1 MKNVKQ
7 FVDNFYKERFNVTSG
22 VKGDTI
28 QQTQR
33 NEYKIQ
39 LLDALLADMK
49 EAGFDMKENGFDVQI
64 TMDGVAL
71 MMPNEEEG
79 PVTVVFDTIFKTL
92 EYNITQEAD
101 DYTEKMQELRDKETL
116 REKEARIKYET
127 AALKRA
133 KRDAKLRR
141 R

>member
-1 MKNVKQ
+1 MKNTKQ
-7 FVDNFYKERFNVTSG
+7 FIDSFYKEKFKVTSG

-39 LLDALLADMK
+39 LLDALFADMK
-49 EAGFDMKENGFDVQI
+49 EAGFDVQV

-71 MMPNEEEG
+71 VMSNEEEG
-79 PVTVVFDTIFKTL
+79 MVTVVFDTIFKTL
-92 EYNITQEAD
+92 DYNIIQEAE
-101 DYTEKMQELRDKETL
+101 DYTAKMQELRDKESQ
-116 REKEARIKYET
+116 REKEARIKFEA

>member
-1 MKNVKQ
+1 MKNVNQ
-7 FVDNFYKERFNVTSG
+7 FIENFYKEKFNVTSG

-39 LLDALLADMK
+39 LLDALFADMK
-49 EAGFDMKENGFDVQI
+49 EAGFDVQV

-71 MMPNEEEG
+71 VMANQEEG
-79 PVTVVFDTIFKTL
+79 AVTVVFDTIFKTL
-92 EYNITQEAD
+92 DYNIVQEAE
-101 DYTEKMQELRDKETL
+101 DYTAKMQELRDKETM
-116 REKEARIKYET
+116 REKEARIKYEA

>member
-7 FVDNFYKERFNVTSG
+7 FIENFYKEQFKVTSG

-39 LLDALLADMK
+39 LLDALFADMK
-49 EAGFDMKENGFDVQI
+49 EVGLDVQV

-71 MMPNEEEG
+71 VMANEEEG
-79 PVTVVFDTIFKTL
+79 AVTVVFDTIFKTL
-92 EYNITQEAD
+92 DYNIVQEAE
-101 DYTEKMQELRDKETL
+101 DYTAKMQELREKETL
-116 REKEARIKYET
+116 REKEARIKYEA

>member
-1 MKNVKQ
+1 MKNINT
-7 FVDNFYKERFNVTSG
+7 FVENFYKEQFKVTSG

-39 LLDALLADMK
+39 LLDALAADMK
-49 EAGFDMKENGFDVQI
+49 EAGFDVQI

-71 MMPNEEEG
+71 VMSNEEEG
-79 PVTVVFDTIFKTL
+79 MVTVVFDTIFKTL
-92 EYNITQEAD
+92 DYNIVQEAE
-101 DYTEKMQELRDKETL
+101 DYNEKMLELRDKETK
-116 REKEARIKYET
+116 REREARIRYEN
-127 AALKRA
+127 AAMKRA

>member
-1 MKNVKQ
+1 MKYTQK
-7 FVDNFYKERFNVTSG
+7 FIETFYSERFKVTSG

-39 LLDALLADMK
+39 LLDALFADMK
-49 EAGFDMKENGFDVQI
+49 EAGLDVQLTI
-64 TMDGVAL
+64 DGVAL
-71 MMPNEEEG
+71 VMANEEEG
-79 PVTVVFDTIFKTL
+79 GVTVVFDTIFKTL
-92 EYNITQEAD
+92 DYNIVQEAE
-101 DYTEKMQELRDKETL
+101 DYTSKLQELRDKESK
-116 REKEARIKYET
+116 RESEARIRYET
-127 AALKRA
+127 AAMKRA

>member
-7 FVDNFYKERFNVTSG
+7 FVENFYNERFTVTSG

-39 LLDALLADMK
+39 LLDALFADMK
-49 EAGFDMKENGFDVQI
+49 EAGFDVQV

-71 MMPNEEEG
+71 VMANEEEG
-79 PVTVVFDTIFKTL
+79 GVTVVFDTIFKTL
-92 EYNITQEAD
+92 DYNIVQEAE
-101 DYTEKMQELRDKETL
+101 DYTAKMQELRDKETQ
-116 REKEARIKYET
+116 REREARIKYE
-127 AALKRA
+127 AAAIKRA

>member
-1 MKNVKQ
+1 MNNTKQ
-7 FVDNFYKERFNVTSG
+7 FIDSFYKEKFTVTSG

-39 LLDALLADMK
+39 LLDALFADMK
-49 EAGFDMKENGFDVQI
+49 EAGFDVQV

-71 MMPNEEEG
+71 VMSNEEEG
-79 PVTVVFDTIFKTL
+79 MVTVVFDTIFKTL
-92 EYNITQEAD
+92 DYNIIQEAE
-101 DYTEKMQELRDKETL
+101 DYTAKMQELRDKESQ
-116 REKEARIKYET
+116 REKEARIKFEA

>member
-7 FVDNFYKERFNVTSG
+7 FIENFYSERFTVTSG

-39 LLDALLADMK
+39 LLDALFADMK
-49 EAGFDMKENGFDVQI
+49 EAGLDVQV

-71 MMPNEEEG
+71 VMANEEEG
-79 PVTVVFDTIFKTL
+79 GVTVVFDTIFKTL
-92 EYNITQEAD
+92 DYNIVQEAE
-101 DYTEKMQELRDKETL
+101 DYTAKMQELRDKETQ
-116 REKEARIKYET
+116 REREARIKYE
-127 AALKRA
+127 AAAVKRA

>member
-1 MKNVKQ
+1 MKNIKS
-7 FVDNFYKERFNVTSG
+7 FVENFYKEKFKVTSG

-39 LLDALLADMK
+39 LLDALAADMK
-49 EAGFDMKENGFDVQI
+49 DAGFDVQV

-71 MMPNEEEG
+71 VMSNEEEG
-79 PVTVVFDTIFKTL
+79 MVTVVFDTIFKTL
-92 EYNITQEAD
+92 DYNIVQEAE
-101 DYTEKMQELRDKETL
+101 DYTSKMLELRDKETE
-116 REKEARIKYET
+116 REREARIRYES
-127 AALKRA
+127 AAIKRA

>member
-1 MKNVKQ
+1 MKNIKT
-7 FVDNFYKERFNVTSG
+7 FVENFYKEKFKVTSG

-39 LLDALLADMK
+39 ILDALLADMK
-49 EAGFDMKENGFDVQI
+49 DAGLDVQL
-64 TMDGVAL
+64 TMDGVAMVL
-71 MMPNEEEG
+71 SNEEEG
-79 PVTVVFDTIFKTL
+79 MVTVVFDTIFKNL
-92 EYNITQEAD
+92 EYNIVQEAD
-101 DYTEKMQELRDKETL
+101 DYTEKMQELRDKESQ
-116 REKEARIKYET
+116 REREARIRYET
-127 AALKRA
+127 VAMKRA

>member
-1 MKNVKQ
+1 MKNIQQ
-7 FVDNFYKERFNVTSG
+7 FIDNFYKEQFTVTSG

-49 EAGFDMKENGFDVQI
+49 EAGLDVQLTI
-64 TMDGVAL
+64 DGVAL
-71 MMPNEEEG
+71 VIANEEEG
-79 PVTVVFDTIFKTL
+79 GVTVVFDTIFKTL
-92 EYNITQEAD
+92 DYNVLQEAE
-101 DYTEKMQELRDKETL
+101 DYNEKMQELRNKESQ
-116 REKEARIKYET
+116 REREARIRYE
-127 AALKRA
+127 AAAMKRA
-133 KRDAKLRR
+133 KRDAKIRR

>member
-7 FVDNFYKERFNVTSG
+7 FVENFYKEQFNVTSG

-39 LLDALLADMK
+39 LLDALFADMK
-49 EAGFDMKENGFDVQI
+49 EAGFDVQV

-71 MMPNEEEG
+71 VMANQEEG
-79 PVTVVFDTIFKTL
+79 AVTVVFDTIFKTL
-92 EYNITQEAD
+92 DYNIVQEAE
-101 DYTEKMQELRDKETL
+101 DYTAKMQELRDKETM
-116 REKEARIKYET
+116 REKEARIKYEA

>member
-7 FVDNFYKERFNVTSG
+7 FIENFYKERFKVTSG

-39 LLDALLADMK
+39 LLDALFADMK
-49 EAGFDMKENGFDVQI
+49 EVGLDVQI

-71 MMPNEEEG
+71 VMANEEEG
-79 PVTVVFDTIFKTL
+79 AVTVVFDTIFKTL
-92 EYNITQEAD
+92 DYNIVQEAE
-101 DYTEKMQELRDKETL
+101 DYTAKMQELREKETL
-116 REKEARIKYET
+116 REKEARIKYEA

>member
-7 FVDNFYKERFNVTSG
+7 FIEGFYSERFTVTSG

-39 LLDALLADMK
+39 LLDALFADMK
-49 EAGFDMKENGFDVQI
+49 EAGFDVQV

-71 MMPNEEEG
+71 VMANEEEG
-79 PVTVVFDTIFKTL
+79 GVTVVFDTIFKTL
-92 EYNITQEAD
+92 DYNIVQEAE
-101 DYTEKMQELRDKETL
+101 DYTAKMQELRDKETK
-116 REKEARIKYET
+116 REREARIKYE
-127 AALKRA
+127 AVAIKRA

>member
-1 MKNVKQ
+1 MKNLKQ
-7 FVDNFYKERFNVTSG
+7 FIEGFYSERFTVTSG

-39 LLDALLADMK
+39 LLDALFADMK
-49 EAGFDMKENGFDVQI
+49 EAGLDVEV

-71 MMPNEEEG
+71 VMANEEEG

-92 EYNITQEAD
+92 EYNIVQEAE
-101 DYTEKMQELRDKETL
+101 DYTAKMKELRDKETQ
-116 REKEARIKYET
+116 REKEARIKYE
-127 AALKRA
+127 AAAVKRA
-133 KRDAKLRR
+133 KRDAKLRQR
-141 R
+141 

>member
-1 MKNVKQ
+1 MKNIKA
-7 FVDNFYKERFNVTSG
+7 FIDNFYTEKFKVTSG
-22 VKGDTI
+22 AKGDTI

-39 LLDALLADMK
+39 ILDALVADMK
-49 EAGFDMKENGFDVQI
+49 AAGFDVQL

-71 MMPNEEEG
+71 VLSNEEEG
-79 PVTVVFDTIFKTL
+79 MVTVVFDTIFKTL
-92 EYNITQEAD
+92 DYNIVQEAE
-101 DYTEKMQELRDKETL
+101 DYTAKMLELRDKETE
-116 REKEARIKYET
+116 REREARIRYES
-127 AALKRA
+127 AAMKRA

>member
-1 MKNVKQ
+1 MKNTKQ
-7 FVDNFYKERFNVTSG
+7 FIDSFYKEKFKVTSG

-39 LLDALLADMK
+39 LLDALFADMK
-49 EAGFDMKENGFDVQI
+49 EAGFDVQI

-71 MMPNEEEG
+71 VMSNEEEG
-79 PVTVVFDTIFKTL
+79 MVTVVFDTIFKTL
-92 EYNITQEAD
+92 DYNIVQEAE
-101 DYTEKMQELRDKETL
+101 DYTAKMKELRDKESL
-116 REKEARIKYET
+116 REKEARIKFEA

>member
-1 MKNVKQ
+1 MKNIKS
-7 FVDNFYKERFNVTSG
+7 FVENFYKEKFKVTSG

-39 LLDALLADMK
+39 LLDALAADMK
-49 EAGFDMKENGFDVQI
+49 DAGFDVQV

-71 MMPNEEEG
+71 VMSNEEEG
-79 PVTVVFDTIFKTL
+79 MVTVVFDTIFKTL
-92 EYNITQEAD
+92 DYNIVQEAE
-101 DYTEKMQELRDKETL
+101 DYNAKMLELRDKETE
-116 REKEARIKYET
+116 REREARIRYES
-127 AALKRA
+127 AAIKRA